1 MSAPQIFEAGA
12 IRCAIGFEDLVDPVA
27 GALAAFSRGLG
38 ASPLAVFAPAGPD
51 GDVHVKSAWLP
62 GRPVFTVKV
71 AAWFAARAARGLPG
85 GSGYVAVHDAATGD
99 LLALLQDEH
108 HLSDVRTA
116 AAGALAAR
124 LLAPR
129 DARTLAVLGT
139 GVQAYLQALA
149 AIAERPIDTV
159 LVWGRR
165 AGAARTLRAAISA
178 RAPRVTATVVANAR
192 EAVRLADVIVTATS
206 SRRPIVA
213 GSWLRPGQHVTAVG
227 ADDATKAELDPEC
240 FRRADLLVVDSR
252 ADAPVHAGDLRAALA
267 AHAVTE
273 AGIGAE
279 LGDLVPDGHARRSGT
294 QITLAKLIGLGVQD
308 LAAAETVLP
317 RLTAATP
324 PEAGAAPPAS
334 ILDLHRTPEASAAQR
349 ETVKAAS
356 GSRRSE

>member
-1 MSAPQIFEAGA
+1 MTVPQVFDADA
-12 IRCAIGFEDLVDPVA
+12 IRRAVGFEDLVDPVA
-27 GALAAFSRGLG
+27 DALAAFSRGLG
-38 ASPLAVFAPAGPD
+38 ESPVTVFAPAGPD

-116 AAGALAAR
+116 AAGALATR
-124 LLAPR
+124 LLAAH

-149 AIAERPIDTV
+149 AMAERPIDTV

-165 AGAARTLRAAISA
+165 AAAARTLQAAISA
-178 RAPRVTATVVANAR
+178 RAPEVAVSIAGTAG
-192 EAVRLADVIVTATS
+192 EAVRGADVIVTATS
-206 SRRPIVA
+206 SRRPIVD

-240 FRRADLLVVDSR
+240 FARADLLVVDSR
-252 ADAPVHAGDLRAALA
+252 ADAPVHAGDLRAAIA
-267 AHAVTE
+267 GRAVTE
-273 AGIGAE
+273 AGIDAE
-279 LGDLVPDGHARRSGT
+279 LGELMPAGHARRPGT
-294 QITLAKLIGLGVQD
+294 QITIAKLIGLGVQD
-308 LAAAETVLP
+308 LAAAEVVLP
-317 RLTAATP
+317 RLRADQP
-324 PEAGAAPPAS
+324 PSAGASLPAS
-334 ILDLHRTPEASAAQR
+334 ILDLRRTAGKRRPPDERHHAAI
-349 ETVKAAS
+349 
-356 GSRRSE
+356 